1 MGKIK
6 ILVRSRFLSN
16 EEMNEVRG
24 GDITCTVNSPYSN
37 CQGFPPLHYTSCGV
51 SAQLMPT
58 GYMTD
63 GSSVLCSNDMEY
75 NSSTCMG
82 IGFWSTTCG
91 TGSFYGGGG
100 TK

>member
-1 MGKIK
+1 MKKIK
-6 ILVRSRFLSN
+6 ILVKSRFLSN
-16 EEMNEVRG
+16 EEMNDVQG
-24 GDITCTVNSPYSN
+24 GITCTVGSPYSN
-37 CQGFPPLHYTSCGV
+37 CQGFPPTTFTTCGP
-51 SAQLMPT
+51 AQAMPT

-63 GSSVLCSNDMEY
+63 GSSVLCGNDMQY
-75 NSSTCMG
+75 GSSTCME